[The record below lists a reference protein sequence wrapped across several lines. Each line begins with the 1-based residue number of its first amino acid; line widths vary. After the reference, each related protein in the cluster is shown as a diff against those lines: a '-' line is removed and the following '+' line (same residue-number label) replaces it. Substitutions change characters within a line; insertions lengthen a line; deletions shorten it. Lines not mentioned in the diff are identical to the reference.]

1 MKEYLDFNATTPV
14 AQETAD
20 LMHEYLVNEYGNAGS
35 RSHDTGSRAKKAVL
49 KARQQIA
56 SICNAD
62 ISEIIFTSGATES
75 NNLALLGLL
84 EYANQN
90 KKNHIVSTAVE
101 HKAVLDPLEH
111 LEKFGFKI
119 TYVQPSSS
127 GHVTPDS
134 IMSAITNK
142 TFLVSCMHA
151 NNETGAINNIDE
163 MADRIKDL
171 DAKIFF
177 HSDCAQTFAKTNLG
191 FSNPNIDMISFSSHK
206 FYGPKGVG
214 GLVARKVDGISLP
227 LKPIMFGGGQERG
240 LRPGTLPVHLI
251 AGMGHAAE
259 LSFNNN
265 KQWMLDCLK
274 IKQTA
279 LKEFKNSNYVI
290 YGTTDDATLP
300 NTLSISF
307 NSHAEAVIICLKE
320 IAEIATGSACTS
332 ESYSPSHVLT
342 AMGLDEEHA
351 KQVVRIS
358 WGPNTNSS
366 IFKKI
371 NDAIVVLN

>member
-20 LMHEYLVNEYGNAGS
+20 LMHKYLVNEYGNAGS
-35 RSHDTGSRAKKAVL
+35 RSHETGSRAKKAVL
-49 KARQQIA
+49 GARQQIA
-56 SICNAD
+56 NICNAD
-62 ISEIIFTSGATES
+62 LSEIIFTSGATES

-84 EYANQN
+84 EYANKN

-101 HKAVLDPLEH
+101 HKAILDPLEN
-111 LEKFGFKI
+111 LQRSGFQV

-127 GHVTPDS
+127 GHITSDTLLD
-134 IMSAITNK
+134 AITNE

-163 MADRIKDL
+163 MANRIKDL

-177 HSDCAQTFAKTNLG
+177 HSDCAQTFAKTNLN
-191 FSNPNIDMISFSSHK
+191 FSNPNIDMISFSAHK
-206 FYGPKGVG
+206 FFGPKGVG
-214 GLVARKVDGISLP
+214 GLVARKIDGISLP

-240 LRPGTLPVHLI
+240 LRPGTLPVHLLV
-251 AGMGHAAE
+251 GMGHAAE
-259 LSFNNN
+259 TSFNN
-265 KQWMLDCLK
+265 KDKWMIDCLK
-274 IKQTA
+274 IKQIA
-279 LKEFKNSNYVI
+279 LKEFKNPNYKI
-290 YGTTDDATLP
+290 YGTTDEATLP

-342 AMGLDEEHA
+342 AMGLSEDHA
-351 KQVVRIS
+351 KKVVRIS
-358 WGPNTNSS
+358 WGPNTNTS

-371 NDAIVVLN
+371 NDAINVLN